1 MCFYMLSICM
11 SLCLPCSQDTELI
24 ELPVGLS
31 GGVGGEGVEGG
42 GWVGLYEYVVSKQPP
57 GVGKGHEGYQH
68 TNRCLQSNLRLEI
81 KHI

>member
-31 GGVGGEGVEGG
+31 GGVEGGGG
-42 GWVGLYEYVVSKQPP
+42 GWVGGFV
-57 GVGKGHEGYQH
+57 GV
-68 TNRCLQSNLRLEI
+68 CCF
-81 KHI
+81 